1 LKTYGLPVTRTFYVY
16 LSVSYY
22 ASPNI
27 SHVGGE
33 PPPLLYD
40 LEERPENVCLR
51 VGGGVMFGPSF
62 RSNIVFIPKEVIANA
77 LAAAR

>member
-1 LKTYGLPVTRTFYVY
+1 LKIYDSQTTRTFYVY
-16 LSVSYY
+16 LAVSYY

-27 SHVGGE
+27 SHVFGE
-33 PPPLLYD
+33 PPPLLYN
-40 LEERPENVCLR
+40 LENKSENVCLL

-77 LAAAR
+77 LAAAH